1 MEDGGW
7 RVLRR
12 RHAER
17 SEASREPETLCCA
30 QGDLPRVFP
39 SSILYPPSSLLLTM
53 PDQRRHRG
61 AHPEDARLFAPERHS
76 ELRSA
81 VGDLSWLLTR
91 EYASVSALKV
101 VGDRY
106 DLTARQRLAVMRCA
120 CSDQQVAERRS
131 REIGLGDVAGQPLL
145 IDGYNLLT
153 TIEAA
158 LAGGL
163 VIVGR
168 DGCWRDMASMHGTWR
183 RVEETV
189 PAIERVGGY
198 LEGHGVAGEV
208 TWLLDSPVSNSGR
221 LKGAIEEIVGLRGW
235 RWRVEL
241 VPDPDKV
248 LVGAQDSIAVTAD
261 SAVLDRCGRWVN
273 LAREIVREME
283 GIWIVDLS
291 A

>member
-1 MEDGGW
+1 
-7 RVLRR
+7 V
-12 RHAER
+12 
-17 SEASREPETLCCA
+17 
-30 QGDLPRVFP
+30 
-39 SSILYPPSSLLLTM
+39 

-61 AHPEDARLFAPERHS
+61 AHPEDGRLFAPERHGD
-76 ELRSA
+76 LRSA

-91 EYASVSALKV
+91 DYASVSALKV

-120 CSDQQVAERRS
+120 CSDQQLVERRS
-131 REIGLGDVAGQPLL
+131 REIGLGEVADQPLC

-158 LAGGL
+158 LAGGV

-183 RVEETV
+183 RVEETR
-189 PAIERVGGY
+189 PAIELVGEYFGR
-198 LEGHGVAGEV
+198 HGVAGEV
-208 TWLLDSPVSNSGR
+208 RWLLDSPVSNSGR

-241 VPDPDKV
+241 VQDPDKL
-248 LVGAQDSIAVTAD
+248 LVGASDAVVITAD
-261 SAVLDRCGRWVN
+261 SAVLDRCGAWIN
-273 LAREIVREME
+273 LAREIVREMPRT
-283 GIWIVDLS
+283 WRVDLS
-291 A
+291 N

>member
-1 MEDGGW
+1 
-7 RVLRR
+7 
-12 RHAER
+12 
-17 SEASREPETLCCA
+17 
-30 QGDLPRVFP
+30 
-39 SSILYPPSSLLLTM
+39 M

-61 AHPEDARLFAPERHS
+61 AHPEDGRLFAPERV
-76 ELRSA
+76 EDLRSA
-81 VGDLSWLLTR
+81 VGDFSWLLSR
-91 EYASVSALKV
+91 GYASVSGLKV

-120 CSDQQVAERRS
+120 CSDHQMADRRS
-131 REIGLGDVAGQPLL
+131 REIGLGDVADQAQL

-158 LAGGL
+158 LAGGV

-189 PAIERVGGY
+189 PAIERVGEF
-198 LEGHGVAGEV
+198 LQRHVGVAGEV

-221 LKGAIEEIVGLRGW
+221 LKAAIEEIIGLRGW

-241 VPDPDKV
+241 VQDPDKV
-248 LVGAQDSIAVTAD
+248 LATAHDAIAVTAD
-261 SAVLDRCGRWVN
+261 SAVLDRCGRWIN
-273 LAREIVREME
+273 LAREIVREIE
-283 GIWIVDLS
+283 DIWIVDLS

>member
-1 MEDGGW
+1 M
-7 RVLRR
+7 
-12 RHAER
+12 
-17 SEASREPETLCCA
+17 
-30 QGDLPRVFP
+30 
-39 SSILYPPSSLLLTM
+39 
-53 PDQRRHRG
+53 
-61 AHPEDARLFAPERHS
+61 FAPEQHGG
-76 ELRSA
+76 LRSA
-81 VGDLSWLLTR
+81 VGDFSWLLSR
-91 EYASVSALKV
+91 GYASASALKV

-120 CSDQQVAERRS
+120 CSDRQLAERRS
-131 REIGLGDVAGQPLL
+131 REIGLGDVADRALL

-158 LAGGL
+158 LAGGV

-189 PAIERVGGY
+189 PAIERVGEY
-198 LEGHGVAGEV
+198 LERHGVAGEV

-241 VPDPDKV
+241 VQDPDKV
-248 LVGAQDSIAVTAD
+248 LVGAQDSISVTAD

-273 LAREIVREME
+273 LAREIVRE
-283 GIWIVDLS
+283 IPRAWILDLS
-291 A
+291 ASDANGGRSPPYGKPDI